1 MLSHALLYDK
11 DGLFNIIANSF
22 FQCDNQLFATYKICT
37 IMLPEKKVCPWIWKY
52 DFMLYICLQIQ

>member
-37 IMLPEKKVCPWIWKY
+37 IMLPEKKVWP
-52 DFMLYICLQIQ
+52 